1 MPRIWIDVL
10 FEHLWKHTYLVKAL
24 LLVPGLYY
32 LGNIPGEE
40 ASVKEDEGD
49 SYRVSVSYYRHGISH
64 VWGGGRRSNSSNCRR
79 TSPAGRLQ
87 GTHGRKTSDG
97 DSDSNRVFFFLSRR
111 CMHIHYHRDTS
122 MDEWAIVPEVS
133 SAAFWGGSLVCPR
146 KALGQIV

>member
-1 MPRIWIDVL
+1 MDVL

-49 SYRVSVSYYRHGISH
+49 SYRVSASYYRHGISH
-64 VWGGGRRSNSSNCRR
+64 VWGGREDPIRVTADGHLQ
-79 TSPAGRLQ
+79 PADSK

-111 CMHIHYHRDTS
+111 CMHIHYHRNTS
-122 MDEWAIVPEVS
+122 MDEWVIVPEVS